1 MNVIDDRNARGSSTK
16 KEDRARLRE
25 IVRAMRKHK
34 IGRQLSPIKLYDLI
48 CELGPTFVKLGQ
60 ILSMR
65 DDLLPREYCEQ
76 LSNLRSDVQPLDFST
91 IKMVL
96 ETELGGPV
104 EKFFLSVDETAR
116 GSASIAQVHAA
127 ILADGQEAVLKIQR
141 PGIYE
146 RMERD
151 ISLFRRVIGR
161 LKVFIPTLNN
171 MIDLDGV
178 ILEIWHTAQKEMDFL
193 HEANNMERFATL
205 HKDTPHTRAPR
216 VFRELT
222 TPLLLVMELIRGLP
236 IDRPDELKKVGVDST
251 KLSKDFVNCYC
262 KQIMDDGFFQAD
274 PHPGNLLYSDG
285 DIVWLDLGMMGELSY
300 TESLMLRKAVE
311 AAIYH
316 DVEQL
321 KEIILDLAAIEGHQE
336 QDVDHQ
342 VLFEEIDRMLS
353 KYVAMPM
360 EEMNMGEIFQEFLQI
375 ASGHGLTMPAA
386 VTLLGRSILTIQ
398 GTLVLMDPTVNF
410 ARLMRD
416 YVERAHLSPGEI
428 RARIGKQLR
437 KMGGSL
443 EKATDL
449 PQDAAMLVKNVAR
462 GRLKFQIEWS
472 RGKQEIEAERRRGN
486 KLIATLIAAA
496 LLLFSAILL
505 AVDSRLTKGLAV
517 GGLSLALLIAL
528 GLLITITKEGRER
541 R

>member
-34 IGRQLSPIKLYDLI
+34 VGRRLSPIKLYDLI

-65 DDLLPREYCEQ
+65 DDLLPKEYCEQ
-76 LSNLRSDVQPLDFST
+76 LSNLRTDVQPLDFPT

-104 EKFFLSVDETAR
+104 EQFFRSVEETAK

-127 ILADGQEAVLKIQR
+127 ILADGQEVVLKIQR

-151 ISLFRRVIGR
+151 ISIFRRVTR
-161 LKVFIPTLNN
+161 QLKIFIPTLNN
-171 MIDLDGV
+171 MIDLDEM

-193 HEANNMERFATL
+193 NEARNMERFAAL

-222 TPLLLVMELIRGLP
+222 TPLLLVMEWIRGLP
-236 IDRPDELKKVGVDST
+236 VDRPDELKAVGVDST
-251 KLSKDFVNCYC
+251 KLSKDLINCYC

-285 DIVWLDLGMMGELSY
+285 DIVWLDLGMMGEMSY
-300 TESLMLRKAVE
+300 AESLMLRKAVE

-316 DVEQL
+316 DVERL
-321 KEIILDLAAIEGHQE
+321 KEVILDLAAIEGRGE

-353 KYVAMPM
+353 KYIAMPM
-360 EEMNMGEIFQEFLQI
+360 EEMNMGEIFQDFLQI
-375 ASGHGLTMPAA
+375 ASSQGLTMPSA
-386 VTLLGRSILTIQ
+386 VTMLGRSILTIQ

-410 ARLMRD
+410 AQLMRD
-416 YVERAHLSPGEI
+416 YVERTRLRPGEL
-428 RARIGKQLR
+428 RARIGKELR
-437 KMGGSL
+437 KITGSL
-443 EKATDL
+443 EKAIDL
-449 PQDAAMLVKNVAR
+449 PQDTALLVKNVSR

-472 RGKQEIEAERRRGN
+472 RAKQDIEAERRKEN
-486 KLIATLIAAA
+486 KLIAALIVAA
-496 LLLFSAILL
+496 LLLFPLFY
-505 AVDSRLTKGLAV
+505 
-517 GGLSLALLIAL
+517 
-528 GLLITITKEGRER
+528 
-541 R
+541 

>member
-34 IGRQLSPIKLYDLI
+34 VGRRLSPIKLYDLI

-65 DDLLPREYCEQ
+65 DDLLPKEYCEQ
-76 LSNLRSDVQPLDFST
+76 LSNLRTDVQPLDFPT

-104 EKFFLSVDETAR
+104 EQFFRSVEETAK

-127 ILADGQEAVLKIQR
+127 ILADGQEVVLKIQR

-151 ISLFRRVIGR
+151 ISIFRRVTR
-161 LKVFIPTLNN
+161 QLKIFIPTLNN
-171 MIDLDGV
+171 MIDLDEM

-193 HEANNMERFATL
+193 NEARNMERFAAL

-222 TPLLLVMELIRGLP
+222 TPLLLVMEWIRGLP
-236 IDRPDELKKVGVDST
+236 VDRPDELKAVGVDST
-251 KLSKDFVNCYC
+251 KLSKDLINCYC

-285 DIVWLDLGMMGELSY
+285 DIVWLDLGMMGEMSY
-300 TESLMLRKAVE
+300 AESLMLRKAVE

-316 DVEQL
+316 DVERL
-321 KEIILDLAAIEGHQE
+321 KEVILDLAAIEGRGE

-353 KYVAMPM
+353 KYIAMPM
-360 EEMNMGEIFQEFLQI
+360 EEMNMGEIFQDFLQI
-375 ASGHGLTMPAA
+375 ASSQGLTMPSA
-386 VTLLGRSILTIQ
+386 VTMLGRSILTIQ

-410 ARLMRD
+410 AQLMRD
-416 YVERAHLSPGEI
+416 YVERTRLRPGEL
-428 RARIGKQLR
+428 RARIGKELR
-437 KMGGSL
+437 KITGSL
-443 EKATDL
+443 EKAIDL
-449 PQDAAMLVKNVAR
+449 PQDTALLVKNVSR

-472 RGKQEIEAERRRGN
+472 RAKQDIEAERRKEN
-486 KLIATLIAAA
+486 KLIAALIVAA

-505 AVDSRLTKGLAV
+505 TVDSRLTKGLAV
-517 GGLSLALLIAL
+517 AGLSLAPVIAV
-528 GLLITITKEGRER
+528 GLLITVYKER
-541 R
+541 RR

>member
-34 IGRQLSPIKLYDLI
+34 VGRRLSPIKLYDLI

-65 DDLLPREYCEQ
+65 DDLLPKEYCEQ
-76 LSNLRSDVQPLDFST
+76 LSNLRTDVQPLDFPT

-104 EKFFLSVDETAR
+104 EQFFRSVEETAK

-127 ILADGQEAVLKIQR
+127 ILADGQEVVLKIQR
-141 PGIYE
+141 PGIYG

-151 ISLFRRVIGR
+151 ISIFHRVTR
-161 LKVFIPTLNN
+161 QLKIFIPTLNN
-171 MIDLDGV
+171 MIDLDEM

-193 HEANNMERFATL
+193 NEARNMERFAAL

-222 TPLLLVMELIRGLP
+222 TPLLLVMEWIRGLP
-236 IDRPDELKKVGVDST
+236 VDRPDELKAVGVDST
-251 KLSKDFVNCYC
+251 KLSKDLINCYC

-285 DIVWLDLGMMGELSY
+285 DIVWLDLGMMGEMSY
-300 TESLMLRKAVE
+300 AESLMLRKAVE

-316 DVEQL
+316 DVERL
-321 KEIILDLAAIEGHQE
+321 KEVILDLAAIEGRGE

-353 KYVAMPM
+353 KYIAMPM
-360 EEMNMGEIFQEFLQI
+360 EEMNMGEIFQDFLQI
-375 ASGHGLTMPAA
+375 ASSQGLTMPSA
-386 VTLLGRSILTIQ
+386 VTMLGRSILTIQ

-410 ARLMRD
+410 AQLMRD
-416 YVERAHLSPGEI
+416 YVERTRLRPGEL
-428 RARIGKQLR
+428 RARIGKELR
-437 KMGGSL
+437 KITGSL
-443 EKATDL
+443 EKAIDL
-449 PQDAAMLVKNVAR
+449 PQDTALLVKNVSR

-472 RGKQEIEAERRRGN
+472 RAKQDIEAERRKEN
-486 KLIATLIAAA
+486 KLIAALIVAA

-505 AVDSRLTKGLAV
+505 TVDSRLTKGLAV
-517 GGLSLALLIAL
+517 AGLSLAPVIAV
-528 GLLITITKEGRER
+528 GLLITVYKER
-541 R
+541 RR